1 MTEKSEKPTAAQSP
15 LAPGRTRKGTLADFL
30 YNSPLRGS
38 DIELNRT
45 PCQMR
50 DIDFGFDA
58 VEDETDQ
65 EQQK

>member
-1 MTEKSEKPTAAQSP
+1 MTEKSEKPTVAQALLAA
-15 LAPGRTRKGTLADFL
+15 GRPRKGTLAEFL

-58 VEDETDQ
+58 VEDKDQ
-65 EQQK
+65 SGKES